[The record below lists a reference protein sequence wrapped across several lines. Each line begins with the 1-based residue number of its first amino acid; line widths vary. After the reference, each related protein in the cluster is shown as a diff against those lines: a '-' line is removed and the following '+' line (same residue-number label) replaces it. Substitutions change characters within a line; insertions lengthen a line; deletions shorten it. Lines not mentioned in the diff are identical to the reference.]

1 MDKYARWKNA
11 VEGKGLRMTVDKTKG
26 TLLLFGKNISISKV
40 DPFGVCGER
49 VGCNVRGGFIVVV
62 LMCLGR

>member
-1 MDKYARWKNA
+1 M
-11 VEGKGLRMTVDKTKG
+11 EGKGLRMTVDKTKG

-40 DPFGVCGER
+40 DPFSVYGER